1 MSKNEVVLTFK
12 SDIIWASG
20 QFLTEPFPDNY
31 EQWSNEKL
39 DDFIDDHKWEPF
51 EDYDPSF
58 IWEQI
63 EHLAYSVRKYI
74 YDQPVSPQF
83 KFKKEDSNA

>member
-1 MSKNEVVLTFK
+1 MQKNKVVLTFK
-12 SDIIWASG
+12 SDILWASG

-39 DDFIDDHKWEPF
+39 DDFIDDYKWEPF

-63 EHLAYSVRKYI
+63 EHLAYSVRNYI
-74 YDQPVSPQF
+74 DQTQ
-83 KFKKEDSNA
+83 KI

>member
-1 MSKNEVVLTFK
+1 MPKNKVVLTFK

-20 QFLTEPFPDNY
+20 QFLTEPFPDDY

-83 KFKKEDSNA
+83 KFKKEDSSA

>member
-1 MSKNEVVLTFK
+1 MPKNKVVLIFK

-20 QFLTEPFPDNY
+20 QFLTEPFPDDY

-51 EDYDPSF
+51 EGYDPSF

-63 EHLAYSVRKYI
+63 EHLALSVRNYM
-74 YDQPVSPQF
+74 
-83 KFKKEDSNA
+83 EDS

>member
-1 MSKNEVVLTFK
+1 MPKNK

-20 QFLTEPFPDNY
+20 QFLTEPFSDDY
-31 EQWSNEKL
+31 DQWSNEKL

-63 EHLAYSVRKYI
+63 EHLTLSVRNYI
-74 YDQPVSPQF
+74 
-83 KFKKEDSNA
+83 EDSNDKK

>member
-1 MSKNEVVLTFK
+1 MPKNELVLVFK

-20 QFLTEPFPDNY
+20 PFLTEPFPDDY

-63 EHLAYSVRKYI
+63 EHLALSVRNYI
-74 YDQPVSPQF
+74 DQT
-83 KFKKEDSNA
+83 

>member
-1 MSKNEVVLTFK
+1 MPKNKVVLTFK

-20 QFLTEPFPDNY
+20 QFLTESFPDNY

-39 DDFIDDHKWEPF
+39 DDFMDDHKWEPF

-63 EHLAYSVRKYI
+63 EHLALSVRNYI
-74 YDQPVSPQF
+74 DQTQ
-83 KFKKEDSNA
+83 KI

>member
-1 MSKNEVVLTFK
+1 MPKNKVVLIFK

-20 QFLTEPFPDNY
+20 QFLTEPFPDDY

>member
-1 MSKNEVVLTFK
+1 MQYQIITNHHRRISMPKNKVVLTFK

-63 EHLAYSVRKYI
+63 EHLALSVRNYI
-74 YDQPVSPQF
+74 DQT
-83 KFKKEDSNA
+83 

>member
-1 MSKNEVVLTFK
+1 MPKNELVLVFN

-20 QFLTEPFPDNY
+20 QFLTEPFPDDY

-63 EHLAYSVRKYI
+63 EHLALSVRNYI
-74 YDQPVSPQF
+74 DQT
-83 KFKKEDSNA
+83 

>member
-1 MSKNEVVLTFK
+1 MPKNEVVLTFK

-74 YDQPVSPQF
+74 DQT
-83 KFKKEDSNA
+83 

>member
-1 MSKNEVVLTFK
+1 MPKNEVFLTFK

-20 QFLTEPFPDNY
+20 QFLTEPFPDDY

-51 EDYDPSF
+51 ENYDPSF

-74 YDQPVSPQF
+74 YDQ
-83 KFKKEDSNA
+83 EDSNARK

>member
-1 MSKNEVVLTFK
+1 MSKNK
-12 SDIIWASG
+12 SDIILASG
-20 QFLTEPFPDNY
+20 QFLTEPFSDDY
-31 EQWSNEKL
+31 DQWSNEKL

-63 EHLAYSVRKYI
+63 EHLALSVRNYI
-74 YDQPVSPQF
+74 
-83 KFKKEDSNA
+83 EDSNDKK

>member
-1 MSKNEVVLTFK
+1 MPKNELVLVFK

-20 QFLTEPFPDNY
+20 QFLTEPFADDY

-39 DDFIDDHKWEPF
+39 DEFIDDHKWEPF

-63 EHLAYSVRKYI
+63 EHLALSVRNYI
-74 YDQPVSPQF
+74 DQT
-83 KFKKEDSNA
+83 

>member
-1 MSKNEVVLTFK
+1 MPKNK

-20 QFLTEPFPDNY
+20 QFLTQGLPDDY
-31 EQWSNEKL
+31 DQLTNEEL

-51 EDYDPSF
+51 EDYDSSF

-63 EHLAYSVRKYI
+63 EHLALSVRNYM
-74 YDQPVSPQF
+74 
-83 KFKKEDSNA
+83 EDSNEKL

>member
-1 MSKNEVVLTFK
+1 MPKSK

-20 QFLTEPFPDNY
+20 QFLTENLPDDY
-31 EQWSNEKL
+31 DQWSNEKL

-63 EHLAYSVRKYI
+63 EHLALSVRNYM
-74 YDQPVSPQF
+74 
-83 KFKKEDSNA
+83 EDSNA

>member
-1 MSKNEVVLTFK
+1 MPKNK

-20 QFLTEPFPDNY
+20 QFLTEPLPDDY
-31 EQWSNEKL
+31 DQWSNEKL

-63 EHLAYSVRKYI
+63 EHLALSVRNYI
-74 YDQPVSPQF
+74 
-83 KFKKEDSNA
+83 EDSNDKK

>member
-1 MSKNEVVLTFK
+1 MPKNEVVLTFK

-20 QFLTEPFPDNY
+20 QFLTETFPDDY

-51 EDYDPSF
+51 ENYDPSF

-63 EHLAYSVRKYI
+63 EHLALSVRNYI
-74 YDQPVSPQF
+74 DQT
-83 KFKKEDSNA
+83 

>member
-1 MSKNEVVLTFK
+1 MPKNK

-20 QFLTEPFPDNY
+20 QFLTEFLPDNY
-31 EQWSNEKL
+31 DLWSNEKL

-63 EHLAYSVRKYI
+63 EHLALSVRNYI
-74 YDQPVSPQF
+74 DQTQ
-83 KFKKEDSNA
+83 KI

>member
-1 MSKNEVVLTFK
+1 MQRNE

-20 QFLTEPFPDNY
+20 QFLTEPLPDDY
-31 EQWSNEKL
+31 DQWSNEKL
-39 DDFIDDHKWEPF
+39 DDYIDDHKWEPF

-63 EHLAYSVRKYI
+63 EHLALSVRNYI
-74 YDQPVSPQF
+74 DQT
-83 KFKKEDSNA
+83 

>member
-1 MSKNEVVLTFK
+1 MPKNKVVLTFK
-12 SDIIWASG
+12 SDIIWARG

-39 DDFIDDHKWEPF
+39 DDFIDDNKWEPF
-51 EDYDPSF
+51 ENYDPSF

-63 EHLAYSVRKYI
+63 EHLAYSVRNYI
-74 YDQPVSPQF
+74 DQT
-83 KFKKEDSNA
+83 

>member
-1 MSKNEVVLTFK
+1 MPKNEVFLTFK

-20 QFLTEPFPDNY
+20 QFLTEHFPDDY

-39 DDFIDDHKWEPF
+39 DDYIDDHKWEPF

-63 EHLAYSVRKYI
+63 EHLALSVRNYI
-74 YDQPVSPQF
+74 DQT
-83 KFKKEDSNA
+83 